1 MSSFSSSPWP
11 DEPPYSRTLERVD
24 QRRTEARRLLGRLA
38 VAIQHD
44 APALI
49 DTVVGEALG
58 WPEAS
63 EPQRQR
69 KAALL
74 YAITAFLARTRH
86 TDMALW
92 LAPLIP
98 LAPGMT
104 QVLVFSTEPPRQS
117 FCWRV
122 TPAYALVDGR
132 APLTLPLDPLIQPY
146 QRGHVSIDEEYLR
159 RVLLPRRRTPRPIL
173 LLPHPRGLVD
183 LGGMAYVILDGN
195 HRVVCAW
202 HQRLQSLPGH
212 ILSPEEAAAVLVSH
226 SQWPPYR
233 PGE

>member
-1 MSSFSSSPWP
+1 MSSFSLAPWP
-11 DEPPYSRTLERVD
+11 EEPSYRRRLEQVE
-24 QRRTEARRLLGRLA
+24 QRRSEARRLLGRLA

-44 APALI
+44 TPTLI
-49 DTVVGEALG
+49 DRVIGEALA
-58 WPEAS
+58 WPEANQ
-63 EPQRQR
+63 PQRQR
-69 KAALL
+69 KATLL
-74 YAITAFLARTRH
+74 YTITALLARTRH
-86 TDMALW
+86 TETALW

-132 APLTLPLDPLIQPY
+132 TPRTLPLDPLIRPY
-146 QRGHVSIDEEYLR
+146 QRGHVSIDEQYLR
-159 RVLLPRRRTPRPIL
+159 RVLLPRRRPPRPIL

-183 LGGMAYVILDGN
+183 LDGRAYVILDGN

-202 HQRLQSLPGH
+202 HQRRQTLHGH
-212 ILSPEEAAAVLVSH
+212 ILSPEEAAAVLVSQ
-226 SQWPPYR
+226 SQWPPYQ
-233 PGE
+233 PGR